1 MTVKLAAAAVP
12 KLTALAPVKPLPM
25 ITAVVPPDC
34 VPDVGVTSVTLGA
47 AAAVT
52 TKWSAATIADV
63 PLGVTTRMSTVAATW
78 GGEMAMMVVSLMTQK
93 AAAATVPK
101 LIADAPV
108 NAVPVI
114 VVKKPPAEVPV
125 EGLTAVTVGVAA
137 AVTVKWSAVP
147 TADVPVGVCTTMS

>member
-1 MTVKLAAAAVP
+1 MDVSELTVKLAAAALP

-78 GGEMAMMVVSLMTQK
+78 GDEMAMMVVSLMTQK
-93 AAAATVPK
+93 PAAATVP
-101 LIADAPV
+101 
-108 NAVPVI
+108 
-114 VVKKPPAEVPV
+114 
-125 EGLTAVTVGVAA
+125 
-137 AVTVKWSAVP
+137 
-147 TADVPVGVCTTMS
+147 